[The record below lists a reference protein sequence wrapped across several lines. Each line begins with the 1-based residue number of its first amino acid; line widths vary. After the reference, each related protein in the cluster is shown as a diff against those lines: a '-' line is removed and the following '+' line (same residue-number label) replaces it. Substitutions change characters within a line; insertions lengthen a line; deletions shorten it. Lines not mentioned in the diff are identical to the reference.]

1 MNHWGPHRCREP
13 ANRAAIITHLE
24 AGAAQYGWWDTM
36 KAAAIAAAH
45 GWTFALTWDG
55 LVEEACR
62 RAELHAVQTLNKP

>member
-1 MNHWGPHRCREP
+1 
-13 ANRAAIITHLE
+13 
-24 AGAAQYGWWDTM
+24 M